1 MWVRAAVIVPL
12 PIGVL
17 TEGVS
22 QLSTERLATLVQA
35 ASHDASHLRVHLGS
49 SVLGEH
55 VTTFHLRWWNDRNRS
70 LTPALDG
77 ELELRR
83 LNGDRTRIA
92 ITAQYR
98 CHELLRELGDTIFLR
113 RVAESL
119 LAAFLDS
126 LQNELQASAP
136 ALTGHRS

>member
-1 MWVRAAVIVPL
+1 MWVRAATIVPV

-49 SVLGEH
+49 PVLSDH
-55 VTTFHLRWWNDRNRS
+55 VTRFHLIWWNDRNRS

-77 ELELRR
+77 ELELRW
-83 LNGDRTRIA
+83 LDATTTRMA

-113 RVAESL
+113 RVAESV
-119 LAAFLDS
+119 LAAFVNS
-126 LQNELQASAP
+126 LQSELQASAP
-136 ALTGHRS
+136 ALAGHRS